1 VTETTRG
8 SLHIEGEEPL
18 YNSARVQ
25 PHTSCLVKDV
35 RRPCAQPPGCSARRA
50 IEDFAAGRKRH
61 DYEDSPRAHC
71 AYSSIVCLSEGRLSH
86 GLVFSPVHVEASCI
100 VCRREV
106 RVNRKQR
113 GAMQSPHEGG
123 GLFCLYPLAAVPI
136 WPDAVG
142 TRRVSNKFRDQH
154 NLEHPWRSCS
164 QTGEERSVHTPPSRR
179 LTSPQVR
186 PSR

>member
-1 VTETTRG
+1 MTETTRG
-8 SLHIEGEEPL
+8 SLHIEGEEPFC
-18 YNSARVQ
+18 NSARVQ

-50 IEDFAAGRKRH
+50 IEDFAAGRTRH
-61 DYEDSPRAHC
+61 DYADSPRAHC

-123 GLFCLYPLAAVPI
+123 DSFACILLQLFRSGPMLSGPAESQISSETNIILSTLGAPALRLARRDLSTRLPLVA
-136 WPDAVG
+136 
-142 TRRVSNKFRDQH
+142 
-154 NLEHPWRSCS
+154 
-164 QTGEERSVHTPPSRR
+164 
-179 LTSPQVR
+179 
-186 PSR
+186 